1 MSGPKV
7 VRIVTREEII
17 AICEGHLRRLD
28 QAIAIWVAEGTHIG
42 MLSDEEIAATRARRA
57 ALAALIAADA
67 FMDLQ
72 KKVPDEI
79 AFLKADLARRQLE
92 AVDRAE
98 QAAKRRRQ
106 GRLGATTLLGALE
119 AKGIEAPV
127 ELRRQLDR
135 LSSGDVV
142 EHADAL
148 LAQGYALLTPNVE
161 RTLNDAQRA
170 LTTRLMPAETP
181 AAFQAWKAAQSI
193 ASRDPVLDRLD
204 RQIGEA
210 RVFLGAQEVA
220 GFSSRLD
227 GLDDETNEARRNL
240 LLDSVILDLANAI
253 ETARARRAAITVL
266 EELTAEMGAYDTAA
280 TVAFAERARQCDTTT
295 LPDIVAELTRAGQD
309 LIAQLRQEQ
318 AAVARRN
325 AILSG
330 LARLGYDVHEGMTTA
345 WAKDGRV
352 VVKKPSLPGYGVE
365 VGGQAQA
372 GRLQVRAVSLV
383 ANRDVARDKDVETLW
398 CGDFARLQALL
409 AQHGDDLLIERAM
422 GVGEVPL
429 KVVAET
435 GDMSSTEAGKRT
447 MG

>member
-7 VRIVTREEII
+7 VRIVTREEIV
-17 AICEGHLRRLD
+17 AICEGHLQRLD
-28 QAIAIWVAEGTHIG
+28 QTIAMWVAEGTHIG

-92 AVDRAE
+92 AVGRAE

-106 GRLGATTLLGALE
+106 GRHGAITLLAALDG
-119 AKGIEAPV
+119 KGIEIPI
-127 ELRRQLDR
+127 ELRSQLDR
-135 LSSGDVV
+135 LRSGAVL
-142 EHADAL
+142 EHADVL

-161 RTLNDAQRA
+161 RTLDEAQRTLA
-170 LTTRLMPAETP
+170 NRLMPAETS
-181 AAFQAWKAAQSI
+181 ADLQAWKAAQST
-193 ASRDPVLDRLD
+193 ASRDPALDRLD

-210 RVFLGAQEVA
+210 RVFLEAREVA

-227 GLDDETNEARRNL
+227 GLDDETNDARRNL
-240 LLDSVILDLANAI
+240 LLDSLILDLSNAI

-266 EELTAEMGAYDTAA
+266 KELTAEIGAYDTAA
-280 TVAFAERARQCDTTT
+280 TVAFVDRARQCDTTT
-295 LPDIVAELTRAGQD
+295 LPDVVAELTRTGQD
-309 LIAQLRQEQ
+309 LIAQMRQER
-318 AAVARRN
+318 AAMARRN
-325 AILSG
+325 AILGG
-330 LARLGYDVHEGMTTA
+330 LARLGYDVHESMTTA

-383 ANRDVARDKDVETLW
+383 ASRDVARDKDVETLW
-398 CGDFARLQALL
+398 CGDFDRLQALL

-435 GDMSSTEAGKRT
+435 DDMSGTEAGQRT